1 MLAASQTSELL
12 GVFKLKTGQLIQILL
27 STPVEK
33 RKVQKKV
40 SAQKKLQDKLAKA
53 DKKKK
58 AVKQKGAELKR
69 LQQQK
74 LKNLAKTKR
83 P

>member
-53 DKKKK
+53 DKKKSS
-58 AVKQKGAELKR
+58 
-69 LQQQK
+69 
-74 LKNLAKTKR
+74 
-83 P
+83 